1 MTVADADKTNVFWCA
16 VVWIFPSLLLFL
28 CYSYLDV
35 PLRRRGE
42 GEGGEREGAE
52 GKERRRGEEGR
63 GKERGKGQER
73 REGGGRVRRR
83 WESKREGGGKVK
95 GRREW

>member
-42 GEGGEREGAE
+42 GRGGGDRRKGEKEG
-52 GKERRRGEEGR
+52 GR
-63 GKERGKGQER
+63 GK
-73 REGGGRVRRR
+73 REG
-83 WESKREGGGKVK
+83 KREGTGEERGRWKGERKVGG
-95 GRREW
+95 